1 MIVRRSCAW
10 LWVLIVSATSA
21 RAAEPISGPEPGRK
35 IAPLK
40 VFAATGPK
48 EGKELDYA
56 AERGEKPTV
65 YVLIR
70 DWDRPVARF
79 LKALDV
85 AVKEESD
92 QALVVAAWL
101 TDDRE
106 ATKKYLPLAQQS
118 LKLEVTPLVVAL
130 AEKPGPDD
138 WDINPDARITVVVAK
153 RGKVTARFGYL
164 SINETDV
171 RRVRAALREAS
182 KG

>member
-1 MIVRRSCAW
+1 MIARRSCAW
-10 LWVLIVSATSA
+10 LGTLIISATA
-21 RAAEPISGPEPGRK
+21 GWAADPISGPEPGKK

-56 AERGEKPTV
+56 AERGERPTV

-79 LKALDV
+79 IKTLDG

-92 QALVVAAWL
+92 QALAVAAWL
-101 TDDRE
+101 TDDKD

-130 AEKPGPDD
+130 ADKPGPDD
-138 WDINPDARITVVVAK
+138 WDINPDARVTVVVAK
-153 RGKVTARFGYL
+153 KGKVAARFGYL
-164 SINETDV
+164 SINDTDV
-171 RRVRAALREAS
+171 RRVRASLREAL